1 MKMEGIRKIMILL
14 IIAMLA
20 SAGVAFG
27 EITGAV
33 GCNAGELVV
42 LNSDKE
48 SVWTVYPSEYS
59 ASYAVSDDGR
69 TIYFA
74 SPKTGKVTFFAA
86 SVVDGL
92 PCLESHSLF
101 NGLELPDPAP
111 TPTPAPEPVVDETI
125 EGVVKSEGEGKSAE
139 KLTALAETF
148 EFVSDGINRGTIRT
162 TAGARETFRKE
173 WLRKSALTNPDSLE
187 EMGSLIEKVGSM
199 IDYSSLE
206 SVKKDFSRVATALRE
221 QVPKLKS
228 EKAESEKPE
237 EEEAKKEESEKEVED
252 NQKSCPNG
260 TCPNGTCPNGTC
272 PNVQNYNGGFFRWR

>member
-1 MKMEGIRKIMILL
+1 MMKMEGIRKIMILL
-14 IIAMLA
+14 IIAVLA

-42 LNSDKE
+42 LNSDRE

-92 PCLESHSLF
+92 PYRESHSLF

-111 TPTPAPEPVVDETI
+111 TPTPAPEPVPETI
-125 EGVVKSEGEGKSAE
+125 ETVVKSEAEGKSAE
-139 KLTALAETF
+139 ELIALAETF
-148 EFVSDGINRGTIRT
+148 EFVSDGINRGTIKS

-187 EMGSLIEKVGSM
+187 EMGSLIEKV
-199 IDYSSLE
+199 DLL
-206 SVKKDFSRVATALRE
+206 F
-221 QVPKLKS
+221 
-228 EKAESEKPE
+228 
-237 EEEAKKEESEKEVED
+237 
-252 NQKSCPNG
+252 
-260 TCPNGTCPNGTC
+260 
-272 PNVQNYNGGFFRWR
+272 

>member
-1 MKMEGIRKIMILL
+1 MMKMEGIRKIMILL

-92 PCLESHSLF
+92 PYLESHSLF

-111 TPTPAPEPVVDETI
+111 TPTPAPEPEPVVDETI
-125 EGVVKSEGEGKSAE
+125 EGVVKSEGEGKSADE
-139 KLTALAETF
+139 LTALAETF

-206 SVKKDFSRVATALRE
+206 SVKKDFSRVAAALRE
-221 QVPKLKS
+221 IVPKLK
-228 EKAESEKPE
+228 SEKPE
-237 EEEAKKEESEKEVED
+237 EEEAKKEESEKKVED
-252 NQKSCPNG
+252 NQKSCP
-260 TCPNGTCPNGTC
+260 TGTCPNGTC